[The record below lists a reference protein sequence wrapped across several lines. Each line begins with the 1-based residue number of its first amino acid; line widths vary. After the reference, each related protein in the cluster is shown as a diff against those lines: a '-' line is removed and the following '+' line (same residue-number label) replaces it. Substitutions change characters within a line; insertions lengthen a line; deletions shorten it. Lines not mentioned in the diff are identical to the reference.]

1 MLPSPLLPTG
11 AGATPLAME
20 EQMVGLD
27 MLSGGEDGG
36 MMVMVDGAPMG

>member
-1 MLPSPLLPTG
+1 
-11 AGATPLAME
+11 ME

-36 MMVMVDGAPMG
+36 MMDMVDGAPMGYG

>member
-20 EQMVGLD
+20 EQMVG
-27 MLSGGEDGG
+27 SGGEDGG